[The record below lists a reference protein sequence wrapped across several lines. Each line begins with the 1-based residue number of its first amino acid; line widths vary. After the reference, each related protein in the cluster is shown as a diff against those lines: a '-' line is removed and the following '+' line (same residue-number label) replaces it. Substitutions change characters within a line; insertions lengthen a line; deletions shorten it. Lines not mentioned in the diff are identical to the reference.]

1 MSTQIE
7 LIDKLREKLLIE
19 KIPSYPVGFLTQ
31 DKRFFPISS
40 DTKLLSKILEITLMG
55 YLRETIENEL
65 TEWGVGFC
73 EAQNQYPDFFLFNHE
88 SKEMIA
94 IDFKSTYLKDETTI
108 SGFTLGAFNGY
119 FKNQEKRMCCYS
131 EIDGIKKRLF
141 YKDFIAHYVICIIYE
156 RLNHIHPFMDEIR
169 NFEDLEN
176 SISKI
181 SNFISIKFIG
191 LTPKWRV
198 ASSRPGSG
206 NTANIGSI
214 NNFEQIRKGIP
225 FFQDENQFIEYWI
238 YFLNQADA
246 LKRIRKIHK
255 DFVAPYNNFEQYTN
269 WVKAGRPNLSF
280 YKQILELF

>member
-1 MSTQIE
+1 MSTQIK

-73 EAQNQYPDFFLFNHE
+73 EAQNQYPDFFLFNRE

-94 IDFKSTYLKDETTI
+94 IDFKSTYLKDKTTI
-108 SGFTLGAFNGY
+108 SGFTLGTFNGY
-119 FKNQEKRMCCYS
+119 FKNQEKRMCC
-131 EIDGIKKRLF
+131 
-141 YKDFIAHYVICIIYE
+141 
-156 RLNHIHPFMDEIR
+156 
-169 NFEDLEN
+169 
-176 SISKI
+176 
-181 SNFISIKFIG
+181 
-191 LTPKWRV
+191 
-198 ASSRPGSG
+198 
-206 NTANIGSI
+206 
-214 NNFEQIRKGIP
+214 
-225 FFQDENQFIEYWI
+225 YWI

-246 LKRIRKIHK
+246 LKRIRKFYK
-255 DFVAPYNNFEQYTN
+255 DFVAPYSNFEQYIN
-269 WVKAGRPNLSF
+269 WVRKGRPNLNL